1 MTEIFAIISQ
11 FIFFFIIF
19 LTPFTPKVLNEFFS
33 LERNSLKFFD
43 AHALNIIFFI
53 YFCLF
58 FSFFNVDLEILFK
71 IYLILA
77 IILLLMNF
85 NKLKD
90 EIKKDDYFKFFI
102 FFIVTIS
109 IFFSLAQNV
118 KLEWDGFFWI
128 EKALIF
134 KNELNIAELKNTE
147 PANYPHLGGYLWAFF
162 WKNSI
167 LELEYFGRFFYV
179 YFYVIAVIII
189 FNISVFNNRNLLVLI
204 SLIFILLTYEE
215 YLLSGYQEYL
225 IFSSLLISSR
235 FIFLIDFNEFKK
247 IRLLFLTIFILYL
260 NCWFKDE
267 GLVYFLIFSI
277 PLILILKM
285 QYQKKI
291 LFFLSLPILVYIK
304 FILEDNL
311 IGVSSFPG
319 INILSENNF
328 TIADINILIAKIP
341 KIVYHILIAFIKH
354 PIWLLILSSIFIFV
368 LKNYKFEKKI
378 KYFLICLILNF
389 SFIFAIFLTFPNLDF
404 MLRLALDRLLF
415 QTSGLYLILIII
427 LMNNLR
433 LFKNNVN

>member
-19 LTPFTPKVLNEFFS
+19 LTPFTPKVLNKFFS
-33 LERNSLKFFD
+33 LEKNSLKFFD

-58 FSFFNVDLEILFK
+58 FSFLNVDLEILFK
-71 IYLILA
+71 FYLIFA
-77 IILLLMNF
+77 VILLLMNF
-85 NKLKD
+85 NRLKD
-90 EIKKDDYFKFFI
+90 EIKKDDYFKLCI

-134 KNELNIAELKNTE
+134 KNGLSIEELKKTE
-147 PANYPHLGGYLWAFF
+147 PSNYPHLGSYLWAFF

-167 LELEYFGRFFYV
+167 LKLEYFGRFFYA
-179 YFYVIAVIII
+179 YFYVVAVIII
-189 FNISVFNNRNLLVLI
+189 FNISVFKNRNLLILI
-204 SLIFILLTYEE
+204 SLIFILLTYEP

-225 IFSSLLISSR
+225 IFSCLLISSR
-235 FIFLIDFNEFKK
+235 FIFLIDFNEFKRIK
-247 IRLLFLTIFILYL
+247 LLYLTIFILYL

-277 PLILILKM
+277 PLIFLLNV

-291 LFFLSLPILVYIK
+291 IFFLSIPALVYVQL
-304 FILEDNL
+304 ILENNL
-311 IGVSSFPG
+311 IGVSNLTG
-319 INILSENNF
+319 LNTLDENLLAL
-328 TIADINILIAKIP
+328 ADINILVTKIF
-341 KIVYHILIAFIKH
+341 KIIYHILIAFIKH

-368 LKNYKFEKKI
+368 LKNFNFEKII
-378 KYFLICLILNF
+378 KYFLICLTLNF
-389 SFIFAIFLTFPNLDF
+389 GFIFAIFLTFPNLDF

-433 LFKNNVN
+433 LFKK